1 MQPKPDDGHWR
12 LRPDVVCTVLND
24 GAVVL
29 DLRSKYFYSA
39 NATAWAILQMFE
51 TGATLA
57 EVRAA
62 RQRWAGHKDA
72 PAVDEVLNQI
82 FAEDL
87 VEPAEAPA
95 TAPPEAAVSAWVP
108 PMLCKNHEPLQRIMV
123 SAFDPGL
130 PLAE

>member
-1 MQPKPDDGHWR
+1 MQRRPDDCHWR
-12 LRPDVVCTVLND
+12 LRPDVVCTVLNE

-39 NATAWAILQMFE
+39 NSTAWAILQMFE
-51 TGATLA
+51 TGASPA

-62 RQRWAGHKDA
+62 GRRWGDPGDAAG
-72 PAVDEVLNQI
+72 VDGVLNQI
-82 FAEDL
+82 LAEDL
-87 VEPAEAPA
+87 VEPADAPA
-95 TAPPEAAVSAWVP
+95 TAPPEIAVPAWVP
-108 PMLCKNHEPLQRIMV
+108 PVLCKNQEPLQRIMV